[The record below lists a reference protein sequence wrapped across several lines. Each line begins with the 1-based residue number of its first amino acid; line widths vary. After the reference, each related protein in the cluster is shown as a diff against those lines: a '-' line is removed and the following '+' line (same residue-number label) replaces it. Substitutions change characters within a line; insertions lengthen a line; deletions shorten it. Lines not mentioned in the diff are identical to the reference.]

1 MLKEIKNLFYI
12 LSIFIVI
19 FFILRFY
26 FSDKNKKNYFKS
38 LNQIDKKIEMNK
50 EKIVT
55 LNSDT
60 EDIIEYID
68 NNLNEKK
75 KNYKFWELLQ
85 FN

>member
-1 MLKEIKNLFYI
+1 
-12 LSIFIVI
+12 
-19 FFILRFY
+19 
-26 FSDKNKKNYFKS
+26 
-38 LNQIDKKIEMNK
+38 MNK
-50 EKIVT
+50 EKIAT
-55 LNSDT
+55 LRSDT

>member
-1 MLKEIKNLFYI
+1 MIKEIKNLFYI

-19 FFILRFY
+19 FFISRFY

-50 EKIVT
+50 EKIAT
-55 LNSDT
+55 LRSDT

>member
-50 EKIVT
+50 EKIAT
-55 LNSDT
+55 LRSDT

>member
-1 MLKEIKNLFYI
+1 MKNLFYV

-19 FFILRFY
+19 FFISRFY

-50 EKIVT
+50 EKIAT
-55 LNSDT
+55 LRSDT

>member
-1 MLKEIKNLFYI
+1 MLKEIKKLFYI

-19 FFILRFY
+19 FFILRFF

-50 EKIVT
+50 EKIAT
-55 LNSDT
+55 LRSDT

>member
-1 MLKEIKNLFYI
+1 MIKEMKNLFYV

-19 FFILRFY
+19 FFISRFY

-50 EKIVT
+50 EKILT

-75 KNYKFWELLQ
+75 KKYKFWELLQ

>member
-1 MLKEIKNLFYI
+1 MIKEIKNLFYI

-19 FFILRFY
+19 FFISRFY

-75 KNYKFWELLQ
+75 KNYKFWELLR

>member
-1 MLKEIKNLFYI
+1 MKNLFYI

-19 FFILRFY
+19 FFISRFY

-50 EKIVT
+50 EKIAT
-55 LNSDT
+55 LRSDT